1 MAERPKMIWTKT
13 DEAPYL
19 ASFSLYPIVKA
30 FVKHAGVDIEI
41 RDISLAGRI
50 LATFP
55 DYLKED
61 QKVNDDLAYLGE
73 LVNKPEANVI
83 KLPNISAS
91 VVQLKEAI
99 KELQSK
105 GYNVPDYP
113 EEPKT
118 EEEKKIQER
127 YAKVLGSAVN
137 PVLRQG
143 NSDRRLPNAVKE
155 FAKKYPDKMGLPL
168 KPWPEDS
175 KSHVAH
181 MESGDF
187 YENEKS
193 VTLDKETDVE
203 IQFIDENGNK
213 QVIKKLHL
221 LKGEVLD
228 GTFMSAKALRKFYE
242 EQVKDAKEKGVLLS
256 LHLKATMMKVSDP
269 ILFGHMVEIYFK
281 DVFEKHKETFEK
293 LGVNPNN
300 GLVDLYKKIEQLD
313 EAKRKE
319 IEEDIQK
326 VYEKNPDLAMVDS
339 RKGITNLH
347 APNLIIIDASMPPMI
362 RDGGKMWNKNDEL
375 QDTKAIIPDRSYAR
389 MYKEIVEDCKRNG
402 QFDRTTMGDV
412 SNVGLMAM
420 KAEEYG
426 SHDKTFEAPANGTV
440 RIVDADGN
448 VLIEHKVEKGDIW
461 RACQVKDEAIKDWV
475 GLAVRRAKATGDP
488 AVFWL
493 DENRAHDA
501 QLIKKVKEYLP
512 EMLKKYNAE
521 DIADNIKIMP
531 PVEAM
536 RYSLERIR
544 KGENT
549 ISVTGNVLRDYLTDL
564 FPILEVGTSAKML
577 SIVPLLAGGGLF
589 ETGAGG
595 SAPKHAQQLIE
606 EGHLRWDS
614 LGEFGAIFASLEH
627 IAEKYDNKK
636 ARIMADAADKAMT
649 KVLENQKWPG
659 RKVHQLDSRGEHF
672 YFAMYWAE
680 SLAEQNE
687 DEELKKIFEP
697 IAKELKENEEKIIDD
712 FDKAQGA
719 PCDIDGYYWPDE
731 SKIEKIMRCSET
743 FNSIIDKL

>member
-1 MAERPKMIWTKT
+1 MAERAKIVWTKT

-19 ASFSLYPIVKA
+19 ATFSLLPIVKA
-30 FVKHAGVDIEI
+30 FLKHADVDVEV

-55 DYLKED
+55 DYLTEE
-61 QKVNDDLAYLGE
+61 QRVNDDLAYLGE

-91 VVQLKEAI
+91 VVQLKAAI
-99 KELQSK
+99 KELQEK

-113 EEPKT
+113 EEPKNDK
-118 EEEKKIQER
+118 EREIHDR

-143 NSDRRLPNAVKE
+143 NADRRLPKSVKE
-155 FAKKYPDKMGLPL
+155 FAKKYPDSMGLPL
-168 KPWPEDS
+168 KDWPEDS
-175 KSHVAH
+175 KTHVSH
-181 MESGDF
+181 MDGGDF

-193 VTLDKETDVE
+193 FTTDREMNIKIEFTDK
-203 IQFIDENGNK
+203 NGNK
-213 QVIKKLHL
+213 QVLKELKL
-221 LKGEVLD
+221 LKGEVFD
-228 GTFMSAKALRKFYE
+228 GTFMNVARLRKFYE
-242 EQVKDAKEKGVLLS
+242 EQIKDAKEKGVLLS

-269 ILFGHMVEIYFK
+269 VLFGHMVEVYFK
-281 DVFEKHKETFEK
+281 DVFEKYKKEFEE

-300 GLVDLYKKIEQLD
+300 GLGDLYARIQKLPED
-313 EAKRKE
+313 KRKQ
-319 IEEDIQK
+319 IEADIEK

-339 RKGITNLH
+339 RRGITNLH

-389 MYKEIVEDCKRNG
+389 IYKEVVEDCKKNG

-426 SHDKTFEAPANGTV
+426 SHDKTFILPESGTV
-440 RIVDADGN
+440 RVVDEDGN
-448 VLIEHKVEKGDIW
+448 VLMEHEVEKGDIW
-461 RACQVKDEAIKDWV
+461 RGCQAKDEAIKDWV
-475 GLAVRRAKATGDP
+475 GLAVRRARATGDP
-488 AVFWL
+488 AIFWL

-501 QLIKKVKEYLP
+501 ELIKKVKEYLK
-512 EMLKKYNAE
+512 EHNTEGL
-521 DIADNIKIMP
+521 DIRIMK
-531 PVEAM
+531 PVDAM
-536 RYSLERIR
+536 RFSLERIR
-544 KGENT
+544 KGLNT

-614 LGEFGAIFASLEH
+614 LGEFGALFASLEF
-627 IAEKYDNKK
+627 IGQKYGNKRAEVLSK
-636 ARIMADAADKAMT
+636 AIDEAMAEILA
-649 KVLENQKWPG
+649 NQKWPG
-659 RKVHQLDSRGEHF
+659 RKVHQLDTRGEHY
-672 YFAMYWAE
+672 YFARY
-680 SLAEQNE
+680 LAEALARQDE
-687 DEELKKIFEP
+687 DEELKRIFEP
-697 IAKELKENEEKIIDD
+697 VAKKLAENEEKIIKDLD
-712 FDKAQGA
+712 EVQGKSY
-719 PCDIDGYYWPDE
+719 DLKGYYWPDE
-731 SKIEKIMRCSET
+731 EIVEQVMRPSET
-743 FNSIIDKL
+743 LNRIIEEI

>member
-1 MAERPKMIWTKT
+1 MAERAKIVWTKT

-19 ASFSLYPIVKA
+19 ATFSLLPIVKA
-30 FVKHAGVDIEI
+30 FLKHADVDVEV

-55 DYLKED
+55 DYLTEE
-61 QKVNDDLAYLGE
+61 QRVNDDLAYLGE

-91 VVQLKEAI
+91 VVQLKAAI
-99 KELQSK
+99 KELQEK

-113 EEPKT
+113 EEPKD
-118 EEEKKIQER
+118 EKEKEIHDR

-143 NSDRRLPNAVKE
+143 NADRRLPKSVKE
-155 FAKKYPDKMGLPL
+155 FAKKYPDSMGLPL
-168 KPWPEDS
+168 KEWPKDS
-175 KSHVAH
+175 KTHVAH
-181 MESGDF
+181 MNSGDF

-193 VTLDKETDVE
+193 FTADREMNIKIEFTDE
-203 IQFIDENGNK
+203 DGNK
-213 QVIKKLHL
+213 QVLKELKL
-221 LKGEVLD
+221 LKGEVFD
-228 GTFMSAKALRKFYE
+228 GTFMNVAKLREFYE

-269 ILFGHMVEIYFK
+269 VLFGHMVEVYFK
-281 DVFEKHKETFEK
+281 DVFEKYKKEFEE

-300 GLVDLYKKIEQLD
+300 GLGDLYARIQKLPED
-313 EAKRKE
+313 KRKE
-319 IEEDIQK
+319 IEADIEK
-326 VYEKNPDLAMVDS
+326 VYEKNPELAMVDS
-339 RKGITNLH
+339 KRGITNLH

-362 RDGGKMWNKNDEL
+362 RDGGKMWGKDDQL
-375 QDTKAIIPDRSYAR
+375 HDTKAIIPDRCYATI
-389 MYKEIVEDCKRNG
+389 YKEVVEDCKKNG

-426 SHDKTFEAPANGTV
+426 SHDKTFILPESGTV
-440 RIVDADGN
+440 RVLDEDGN
-448 VLIEHKVEKGDIW
+448 VLMEHKVEKGDIW
-461 RACQVKDEAIKDWV
+461 RGCQAKDEAIKDWV
-475 GLAVRRAKATGDP
+475 GLAVRRARATGYP

-501 QLIKKVKEYLP
+501 ELIKKVKEYLK
-512 EMLKKYNAE
+512 EHDTEGL
-521 DIADNIKIMP
+521 DIRIMK

-536 RYSLERIR
+536 KFSLERIR
-544 KGENT
+544 KGLNT

-614 LGEFGAIFASLEH
+614 LGEFGALFASLEF
-627 IAEKYDNKK
+627 IGQKYGNKRAEILSK
-636 ARIMADAADKAMT
+636 AIDEAMAKILA
-649 KVLENQKWPG
+649 NQKWPG
-659 RKVHQLDSRGEHF
+659 RKVHQLDTRGEHY
-672 YFAMYWAE
+672 YFARYLAE
-680 SLAEQNE
+680 ALAEQDE
-687 DEELKKIFEP
+687 DEELKKTFEP
-697 IAKELKENEEKIIDD
+697 IAKKLAENEEKIIKDLD
-712 FDKAQGA
+712 EVQGKSY
-719 PCDIDGYYWPDE
+719 DLKGYYWPDE
-731 SKIEKIMRCSET
+731 KIVEKVMRPSET
-743 FNSIIDKL
+743 LNRIIDEI

>member
-1 MAERPKMIWTKT
+1 MATGKPTIVWTKT

-19 ASFSLYPIVKA
+19 ASFSLLPIVKG
-30 FVKHAGVDIEI
+30 FVKHADVDVEV

-55 DYLKED
+55 EYLKED
-61 QKVNDDLAYLGE
+61 QRINDDLAYLGE
-73 LVNKPEANVI
+73 LVNKPEANII

-99 KELQSK
+99 KELQEK

-113 EEPKT
+113 EEPKD
-118 EEEKKIQER
+118 EKEKEIKER

-143 NSDRRLPNAVKE
+143 NSDRRLPTSVKE
-155 FAKKYPDKMGLPL
+155 FAKKYPDSMGLPL

-181 MESGDF
+181 MDGGDF
-187 YENEKS
+187 YEHEKS
-193 VTLDKETDVE
+193 FTAEKEMDIE
-203 IQFIDENGNK
+203 IQFVDESGNA
-213 QVIKKLHL
+213 QTMKKLHL
-221 LKGEVLD
+221 LKGEVFD
-228 GTFMSAKALRKFYE
+228 GTFMSVRRLREFFD
-242 EQVKDAKEKGVLLS
+242 QQIKDAKEKGVLLS

-269 ILFGHMVEIYFK
+269 IMFGHAVEIYFK
-281 DVFEKHKETFEK
+281 DVFEKHKETFEE
-293 LGVNPNN
+293 LGVNPRN
-300 GLVDLYKKIEQLD
+300 GLTDIYDRIQKLPED
-313 EAKRKE
+313 KRKE

-326 VYEKNPDLAMVDS
+326 VYESNPDLAMVDS

-375 QDTKAIIPDRSYAR
+375 QDTKAIIPDRSYAT

-426 SHDKTFEAPANGTV
+426 SHDKTFEAPTNGKFRV
-440 RIVDADGN
+440 VDENGN
-448 VLIEHKVEKGDIW
+448 VLMEHEVEKGDIW
-461 RACQVKDEAIKDWV
+461 RGCQAKDEAIRDWV
-475 GLAVRRAKATGDP
+475 GLAVRRARATGYP
-488 AVFWL
+488 AIFWL

-501 QLIKKVKEYLP
+501 QLIKKVKEYLK
-512 EMLKKYNAE
+512 EHDTDGL
-521 DIADNIKIMP
+521 DIRIMP
-531 PVEAM
+531 PKEAM
-536 RYSLERIR
+536 RFSLEKVR
-544 KGENT
+544 KGENV

-627 IAEKYDNKK
+627 IAERYNNKK
-636 ARIMADAADKAMT
+636 AKVMSDAADKAMT
-649 KVLENQKWPG
+649 KILENQKWPG
-659 RKVHQLDSRGEHF
+659 RKVHQLDTRGNHF

-680 SLAEQNE
+680 ALAEQNE

-697 IAKELKENEEKIIDD
+697 IAKEMKENEEKIIND
-712 FDKAQGA
+712 FDAAQGK
-719 PCDIDGYYWPDE
+719 PCQIDGYYWPDE
-731 SKIEKIMRCSET
+731 DKVDKIMRCSET
-743 FNSIIDKL
+743 LNSIIAKL

>member
-1 MAERPKMIWTKT
+1 MAERAKIVWTKT

-19 ASFSLYPIVKA
+19 ATFSLLPIVKA
-30 FVKHAGVDIEI
+30 FLKHADVDVEV

-55 DYLKED
+55 DYLTEE
-61 QKVNDDLAYLGE
+61 QRVNDDLAYLGE

-91 VVQLKEAI
+91 VVQLKAAI
-99 KELQSK
+99 KELNEK
-105 GYNVPDYP
+105 GYAVPEYP
-113 EEPKT
+113 EEPKNDK
-118 EEEKKIQER
+118 EKEIHDR

-143 NSDRRLPNAVKE
+143 NADRRLPKSVKE
-155 FAKKYPDKMGLPL
+155 FAKKYPDSMGLPL
-168 KPWPEDS
+168 KEWPKDS
-175 KSHVAH
+175 KTHVAH
-181 MESGDF
+181 MDSGDF

-193 VTLDKETDVE
+193 FTTDRE
-203 IQFIDENGNK
+203 MNIKIEFTDEDGNK
-213 QVIKKLHL
+213 QVLKELKL
-221 LKGEVLD
+221 LKGEVFD
-228 GTFMSAKALRKFYE
+228 GTFMNVAKLRKFYE

-269 ILFGHMVEIYFK
+269 VLFGHMVEVYFK
-281 DVFEKHKETFEK
+281 DVFEKYKKEFEE

-300 GLVDLYKKIEQLD
+300 GLGDLYARIQKLPED
-313 EAKRKE
+313 KRKQ
-319 IEEDIQK
+319 IEADIEK
-326 VYEKNPDLAMVDS
+326 VYEKNPELAMVDS
-339 RKGITNLH
+339 RRGITNLH

-362 RDGGKMWNKNDEL
+362 RDGGKMWGKDDQL
-375 QDTKAIIPDRSYAR
+375 HDTKAIIPDRCYATI
-389 MYKEIVEDCKRNG
+389 YKEVVEDCKKNG

-426 SHDKTFEAPANGTV
+426 SHDKTFILPKSGTV
-440 RIVDADGN
+440 RVVDEDGN
-448 VLIEHKVEKGDIW
+448 VLMEHKVEKGDIW
-461 RACQVKDEAIKDWV
+461 RGCQAKDEAIKDWV
-475 GLAVRRAKATGDP
+475 GLAVRRARATGYP

-501 QLIKKVKEYLP
+501 QLIKKVKEYLK
-512 EMLKKYNAE
+512 EHDTEGL
-521 DIADNIKIMP
+521 DIRIMK

-536 RYSLERIR
+536 RFSLERIR
-544 KGENT
+544 KGLNT

-614 LGEFGAIFASLEH
+614 LGEFGALFASLEF
-627 IAEKYDNKK
+627 IGQKYGNKRAEILSK
-636 ARIMADAADKAMT
+636 AIDEAMAEILA
-649 KVLENQKWPG
+649 NQKWPG
-659 RKVHQLDSRGEHF
+659 RKVHQLDTRGEHY
-672 YFAMYWAE
+672 YFARY
-680 SLAEQNE
+680 LAEALAKQDE
-687 DEELKKIFEP
+687 DEELKKTFEP
-697 IAKELKENEEKIIDD
+697 IAKKLAENEEKIIKDLD
-712 FDKAQGA
+712 EVQGKSY
-719 PCDIDGYYWPDE
+719 DLKGYYWPDE
-731 SKIEKIMRCSET
+731 EIVEKVMRPSET
-743 FNSIIDKL
+743 LNRIIDEI

>member
-1 MAERPKMIWTKT
+1 MAERAKIVWTKT

-19 ASFSLYPIVKA
+19 ATFSLLPIVKA
-30 FVKHAGVDIEI
+30 FLKHADVDVEV

-55 DYLKED
+55 DYLKEE
-61 QKVNDDLAYLGE
+61 QRVNDDLAYLGE

-91 VVQLKEAI
+91 VVQLKAAI
-99 KELQSK
+99 KELQEK

-113 EEPKT
+113 EEPKD
-118 EEEKKIQER
+118 EKEKEIHDR

-143 NSDRRLPNAVKE
+143 NADRRLPKSVKE
-155 FAKKYPDKMGLPL
+155 FAKKYPDSMGLPL
-168 KPWPEDS
+168 KEWPKDS
-175 KSHVAH
+175 KTHVAH
-181 MESGDF
+181 MNSGDF

-193 VTLDKETDVE
+193 FTTDREMNIKIEFTDK
-203 IQFIDENGNK
+203 NGNK
-213 QVIKKLHL
+213 QVLKELKL
-221 LKGEVLD
+221 LKGEVFD
-228 GTFMSAKALRKFYE
+228 GTFMNVAKLREFYE
-242 EQVKDAKEKGVLLS
+242 DQVKDAKEKGVLLS

-269 ILFGHMVEIYFK
+269 VLFGHMVEVYFK
-281 DVFEKHKETFEK
+281 DVFEKYKKEFEE

-300 GLVDLYKKIEQLD
+300 GLGDLYARIQKLPED
-313 EAKRKE
+313 KRKE
-319 IEEDIQK
+319 IEADIEK
-326 VYEKNPDLAMVDS
+326 VYEKNPELAMVDS
-339 RKGITNLH
+339 KRGITNLH

-362 RDGGKMWNKNDEL
+362 RDGGKMWGKDDQL
-375 QDTKAIIPDRSYAR
+375 HDTKAIIPDRCYATI
-389 MYKEIVEDCKRNG
+389 YKEVVEDCKKNG

-426 SHDKTFEAPANGTV
+426 SHDKTFILPESGTV
-440 RIVDADGN
+440 RVLDEDGN
-448 VLIEHKVEKGDIW
+448 VLMEHKVEKGDIW
-461 RACQVKDEAIKDWV
+461 RGCQAKDEAIKDWV
-475 GLAVRRAKATGDP
+475 GLAVRRARATGYP

-501 QLIKKVKEYLP
+501 ELIKKVKEYLK
-512 EMLKKYNAE
+512 EHDTEGL
-521 DIADNIKIMP
+521 DIRIMK

-536 RYSLERIR
+536 KFSLERIR
-544 KGENT
+544 KGLNT

-614 LGEFGAIFASLEH
+614 LGEFGALFASLEF
-627 IAEKYDNKK
+627 IGQKYGNKRAEILSK
-636 ARIMADAADKAMT
+636 AIDEAMAKILA
-649 KVLENQKWPG
+649 NQKWPG
-659 RKVHQLDSRGEHF
+659 RKVHQLDTRGEHY
-672 YFAMYWAE
+672 YFARY
-680 SLAEQNE
+680 LAEALSEQDE
-687 DEELKKIFEP
+687 DEELKKTFEP
-697 IAKELKENEEKIIDD
+697 IAKKLAENEERIIKDLD
-712 FDKAQGA
+712 EVQGKSY
-719 PCDIDGYYWPDE
+719 DLKGYYWPDE
-731 SKIEKIMRCSET
+731 KIVEKVMRPSET
-743 FNSIIDKL
+743 LNRIIDEI

>member
-1 MAERPKMIWTKT
+1 MAEKPKIVWTKT

-30 FVKHAGVDIEI
+30 FVKHAGVDIET

-73 LVNKPEANVI
+73 LVNKPEANII

-143 NSDRRLPNAVKE
+143 NADRRLPNAVKE

-168 KPWPEDS
+168 QPWPENS
-175 KSHVAH
+175 KTHVAH

-187 YENEKS
+187 YDNEKS
-193 VTLDKETDVE
+193 VTMDKETDIE

-213 QVIKKLHL
+213 QVMKKLHL
-221 LKGEVLD
+221 LKGEVFD

-242 EQVKDAKEKGVLLS
+242 EQVKDAKEKDVLLS

-269 ILFGHMVEIYFK
+269 IMFGHMVEVYFK

-293 LGVNPNN
+293 LGINPNN

-362 RDGGKMWNKNDEL
+362 RDGGKMWDKNDSL
-375 QDTKAIIPDRSYAR
+375 QDTKAIIPDRSYAT
-389 MYKEIVEDCKRNG
+389 MYKEVVEDCKRNG

-426 SHDKTFEAPANGTV
+426 SHDKTFEVPANGTV
-440 RIVDADGN
+440 RVVDADGN
-448 VLIEHKVEKGDIW
+448 VLMEHKVEKGDIW
-461 RACQVKDEAIKDWV
+461 RGCQAKDEAIKDWV
-475 GLAVRRAKATGDP
+475 GLAVRRAKATGYP
-488 AVFWL
+488 TVFWL

-512 EMLKKYNAE
+512 EMLKKYDAE

-536 RYSLERIR
+536 RFSLERIR

-627 IAEKYDNKK
+627 IAERYDNKK
-636 ARIMADAADKAMT
+636 AKVMADAADKAMT

-697 IAKELKENEEKIIDD
+697 VAKELKENEEKIIDD

-731 SKIEKIMRCSET
+731 AKIEKIMRCSET
-743 FNSIIDKL
+743 LNSIIDKL